1 MTTEALLPS
10 AWAVA
15 LEYVAET
22 AETIDLIVIATQP
35 HATCPDCGH
44 SAQRCH
50 SRYTRTLADL
60 PWQGIPVRLLLRTRR
75 FFCDRREC
83 PRTIFTERLPALVR
97 PYGRRTLRL
106 AEAFHRLAAALGGEA
121 GARMAASLGMR
132 ASPETLRRRLQRQA
146 PEAVPTPRV
155 LGVDDFAFRRGHRYG
170 TILVDLER
178 KEPVDLLP
186 DRRQET
192 LAAWLAAHPGVEIVS
207 RDRSGAYAEGV
218 RQGAPEAVQ
227 VADRWHL
234 LKNLAEALEGVLRRE
249 HAALHAAAQA
259 AAAPPADPT
268 AALEPPFGLPAAIP
282 DASETAVPP
291 IHGGAG
297 RAAREKAWRRE
308 RRHQRYAEVVERQ
321 QRGESQRQIA
331 AATGLSRATV
341 ARYLTAGEFPEIARR
356 VTAAPIAPYLPALRQ
371 RWAAGG
377 RNGRR
382 LWEEI
387 VAQGFPGPPA
397 AVYRAIAPW
406 RAQLPPGERRSRRQP
421 HGEAAPGAPT
431 PSPRA
436 AAWWLIG
443 RKQPVTAE
451 QAAIVERL
459 MEQRPEVKTAQEL
472 AQGFFRLV
480 RKRER
485 EGLEAWM
492 RAVAESGIRELEQF
506 CAGLRRDW
514 DAVVAALTLPWS
526 NGPVEGE
533 INRLK
538 LIKRQMYGRAG
549 LGLLRAR
556 VLSPG

>member
-1 MTTEALLPS
+1 MMKRILS
-10 AWAVA
+10 VA
-15 LEYVAET
+15 ML
-22 AETIDLIVIATQP
+22 
-35 HATCPDCGH
+35 
-44 SAQRCH
+44 
-50 SRYTRTLADL
+50 
-60 PWQGIPVRLLLRTRR
+60 
-75 FFCDRREC
+75 
-83 PRTIFTERLPALVR
+83 
-97 PYGRRTLRL
+97 
-106 AEAFHRLAAALGGEA
+106 LAALC
-121 GARMAASLGMR
+121 
-132 ASPETLRRRLQRQA
+132 
-146 PEAVPTPRV
+146 V
-155 LGVDDFAFRRGHRYG
+155 
-170 TILVDLER
+170 
-178 KEPVDLLP
+178 
-186 DRRQET
+186 
-192 LAAWLAAHPGVEIVS
+192 
-207 RDRSGAYAEGV
+207 
-218 RQGAPEAVQ
+218 
-227 VADRWHL
+227 
-234 LKNLAEALEGVLRRE
+234 
-249 HAALHAAAQA
+249 
-259 AAAPPADPT
+259 AAPPAMAVFVVRVGDTVYVRGMGQRGELLSAPDAHGEAEVQVGSLKLRVNAADLDRLSKRQARANETPLRIATPT
-268 AALEPPFGLPAAIP
+268 RSPEEAPDLQLDLRGWRVEDALEEVPVSDGPQGRSVQVPEDGVVREAL
-282 DASETAVPP
+282 ASEPPAPWSHLNELTSQLPPDVDPSEVIQDRWFGSPGLFAAPP
-291 IHGGAG
+291 IDGGAG

-341 ARYLTAGEFPEIARR
+341 ARYLTAGAFPEIARR

-451 QAAIVERL
+451 QAAIVERWVA
-459 MEQRPEVKTAQEL
+459 QCPEVKTAQEL

-480 RKRER
+480 RKREG
-485 EGLEAWM
+485 EGLEAWT
-492 RAVAESGIRELEQF
+492 RAVAASGIRELEQF

>member
-146 PEAVPTPRV
+146 PEAVPTPR
-155 LGVDDFAFRRGHRYG
+155 LHRPP
-170 TILVDLER
+170 R
-178 KEPVDLLP
+178 A
-186 DRRQET
+186 R
-192 LAAWLAAHPGVEIVS
+192 AARPAA
-207 RDRSGAYAEGV
+207 RAGA
-218 RQGAPEAVQ
+218 R
-227 VADRWHL
+227 
-234 LKNLAEALEGVLRRE
+234 
-249 HAALHAAAQA
+249 
-259 AAAPPADPT
+259 
-268 AALEPPFGLPAAIP
+268 EPPFALPAAIADGSGP
-282 DASETAVPP
+282 GGPP
-291 IHGGAG
+291 IHGGGG
-297 RAAREKAWRRE
+297 RAAGEKAWRGE
-308 RRHQRYAEVVERQ
+308 RRHKRYAEVVERH

-387 VAQGFPGPPA
+387 VAQGVPGPPA

-406 RAQLPPGERRSRRQP
+406 RAPLPPRGRRPRRP
-421 HGEAAPGAPT
+421 PPGGAPPGAP
-431 PSPRA
+431 PPPPRA
-436 AAWWLIG
+436 AARRLIG
-443 RKQPVTAE
+443 GEQPRT
-451 QAAIVERL
+451 
-459 MEQRPEVKTAQEL
+459 
-472 AQGFFRLV
+472 
-480 RKRER
+480 
-485 EGLEAWM
+485 
-492 RAVAESGIRELEQF
+492 
-506 CAGLRRDW
+506 
-514 DAVVAALTLPWS
+514 
-526 NGPVEGE
+526 
-533 INRLK
+533 
-538 LIKRQMYGRAG
+538 
-549 LGLLRAR
+549 
-556 VLSPG
+556 